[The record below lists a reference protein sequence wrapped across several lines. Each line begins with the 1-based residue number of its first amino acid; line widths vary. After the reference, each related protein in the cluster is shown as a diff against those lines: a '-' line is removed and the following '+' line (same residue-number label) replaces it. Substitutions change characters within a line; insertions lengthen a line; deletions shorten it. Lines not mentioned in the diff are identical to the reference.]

1 MTAFG
6 EIKMSI
12 HAQRLSVLL
21 MSSAFL
27 LATARDLGAEDA
39 GPPPG
44 TYRIVDGKLDKGA
57 YAGWFTYHLSCF
69 MCHGQDATGTD
80 VAPDLRKSLKTMS
93 QIQFANKVLVRYR
106 ILGIPG
112 GPPTEASRDSV
123 RDEVL
128 HQRRGPAGTLRMP
141 VWPDDPGM
149 KPHVLDLYAYLK
161 ARSDNAIG
169 PGRPNAANE

>member
-1 MTAFG
+1 MGPA
-6 EIKMSI
+6 
-12 HAQRLSVLL
+12 
-21 MSSAFL
+21 
-27 LATARDLGAEDA
+27 A
-39 GPPPG
+39 GIAANDGDPPPG

-57 YAGWFTYHLSCF
+57 YAGWFIYHLSCF
-69 MCHGQDATGTD
+69 MCHGQDAMGSD
-80 VAPDLRKSLKTMS
+80 VAPDLRKSMKTMS

-112 GPPTEASRDSV
+112 GPPTEALRDSV

-141 VWPDDPGM
+141 VFPDDPGM

-169 PGRPNAANE
+169 PGRPATAER